1 MSCERSFC
9 AHRQRVKR
17 CMSSSMMYNRV
28 QGAKRVFTACRFSSR
43 ASLDCRS
50 FGYSDCTTEYKHSGQ
65 RNVQTICTIH
75 QHANVLRF
83 TAMVGSLTYL
93 PSRRGH
99 PALPLR
105 VRGTAWAMS
114 CSVWSRVARVRLD
127 NDFRTVAHRTEHG
140 LDVPRL
146 ALSAP
151 RLTHSAQRDQHPTLD
166 ATPTWKSKTTWSSL
180 RNGAA
185 EIRAC
190 RGTRRRPGAGG

>member
-1 MSCERSFC
+1 MGDELL
-9 AHRQRVKR
+9 
-17 CMSSSMMYNRV
+17 
-28 QGAKRVFTACRFSSR
+28 G
-43 ASLDCRS
+43 
-50 FGYSDCTTEYKHSGQ
+50 
-65 RNVQTICTIH
+65 
-75 QHANVLRF
+75 
-83 TAMVGSLTYL
+83 MV
-93 PSRRGH
+93 
-99 PALPLR
+99 
-105 VRGTAWAMS
+105 
-114 CSVWSRVARVRLD
+114 SRVARVRLD

-190 RGTRRRPGAGG
+190 RGTRRRPVRWRITSDYFTVTNYLQLLRTRQRDERRAW